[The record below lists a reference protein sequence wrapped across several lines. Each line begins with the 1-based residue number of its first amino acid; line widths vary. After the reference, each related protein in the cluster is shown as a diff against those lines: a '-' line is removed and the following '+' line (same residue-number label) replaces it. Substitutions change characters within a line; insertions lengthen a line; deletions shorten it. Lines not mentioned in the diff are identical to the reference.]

1 MNIKDLLKDAYKDG
15 MTLEEIESALAGID
29 LPADNSAEMEKLK
42 NALSKSNSEAA
53 KYKKELQEK
62 MSDDEKKAKESAEEI
77 EKLRS
82 DYNEL
87 LKEKNISTYKSE
99 LLALGY
105 EDKLASDTAEAMVN
119 GDIKKVFLNQKKH
132 QEAVA
137 QKIRSDILKETPKPD
152 GGNGSG
158 TMTLDKLKAMSS
170 EERLTFAE
178 EHPEEYKQLYGGNG

>member
-15 MTLEEIESALAGID
+15 MTLEEIEKALEGIE
-29 LPADNSAEMEKLK
+29 LPADNSVEIEKLK

-62 MSDDEKKAKESAEEI
+62 MSDDEKKAKETAEEL
-77 EKLRS
+77 EKFKNG
-82 DYNEL
+82 YNEL
-87 LKEKNISTYKSE
+87 LKEKNIASYKSD

-105 EDKLASDTAEAMVN
+105 EDKLASETAEAMVN
-119 GDIKKVFLNQKKH
+119 GETTKVFANQKKH
-132 QEAVA
+132 QEAMA

-158 TMTLDKLKAMSS
+158 TITLEKLKEMST
-170 EERLTFAE
+170 EERLKFSE
-178 EHPEEYKQLYGGNG
+178 EHPEKYKQLYGGNG

>member
-1 MNIKDLLKDAYKDG
+1 
-15 MTLEEIESALAGID
+15 
-29 LPADNSAEMEKLK
+29 
-42 NALSKSNSEAA
+42 
-53 KYKKELQEK
+53 

-77 EKLRS
+77 EKLRN

-119 GDIKKVFLNQKKH
+119 GDIRKVFVNQKKH
-132 QEAVA
+132 QESVA

-158 TMTLDKLKAMSS
+158 TVTIEKLKEMSV
-170 EERLTFAE
+170 EERLKFSE
-178 EHPEEYKQLYGGNG
+178 EHPDEYKQLYGGNG